1 MLRMVCLLPVMFLAC
16 ASCAIEPLFPGKRPA
31 APPAAT
37 TPATWRPFSAESPWN
52 QKIPR
57 DAEADPR
64 SKELIEDLAA
74 STKWNWLGVNI
85 KGFSVPVYFVD
96 STQTPQLKV
105 KCRDVAGEGF
115 DKPVPIPDGAAPDP
129 QSDRHLCIVDRKLGL
144 EWGMWDARKLPD
156 GSWMCGVG
164 AISDLKGTG
173 VRPVSGKARP
183 WQYAHGARASGFPLI
198 AGLILVDEVKAGRVE
213 HALALAY
220 PHCRSRYFIP
230 PASTAQ
236 GTTQDARPDRGIPMG
251 GRVQLDPAVDVNQLP
266 LSPSG
271 KAIARALQE
280 YGAYVCDYSGA
291 INLYADG
298 SPEAQAEWDKGLIKT
313 EEFRKVFN
321 AEMLRRFRVL
331 KMAEFLD
338 NKN

>member
-1 MLRMVCLLPVMFLAC
+1 MRRWTCLLPAVLLLG
-16 ASCAIEPLFPGKRPA
+16 SGQA
-31 APPAAT
+31 APAKPRA
-37 TPATWRPFSAESPWN
+37 WRPFSPDSPWN

-57 DAEADPR
+57 NAEIDPR
-64 SKELIEDLAA
+64 SPELVEDLAK
-74 STKWNWLGVNI
+74 SSRWNFLGINI
-85 KGFSVPVYFVD
+85 QGYSIPVYFID
-96 STQTPQLKV
+96 SLRTPAVPV

-115 DKPVPIPDGAAPDP
+115 EKPVPIPEGAQPDP

-144 EWGMWDARKLPD
+144 EWGMWDARKNAD

-164 AISDLKGTG
+164 AMSDLKGTG
-173 VRPVSGKARP
+173 VRTPQIKAPRWP
-183 WQYAHGARASGFPLI
+183 LAAGARASGFPLI
-198 AGLILVDEVKAGRVE
+198 AGLILVDEVKAGAID

-220 PHCRSRYFIP
+220 PHCRSRYYIP

-236 GTTQDARPDRGIPMG
+236 GTTNEARPDRGIPMG
-251 GRVQLDPAVDVNQLP
+251 GRLQLDPSINVGRLP

-271 KAIARALQE
+271 RAIARALQE

-298 SPEAQAEWDKGLIKT
+298 SPEARKEWANGLLDPYEI
-313 EEFRKVFN
+313 RKVFN
-321 AEMLRRFRVL
+321 ADMLRRFRL
-331 KMAEFLD
+331 LRMPDFFD